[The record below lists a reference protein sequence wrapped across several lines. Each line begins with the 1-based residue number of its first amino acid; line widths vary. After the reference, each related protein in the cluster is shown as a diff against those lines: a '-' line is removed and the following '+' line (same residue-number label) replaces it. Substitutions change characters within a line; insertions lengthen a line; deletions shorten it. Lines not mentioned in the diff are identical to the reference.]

1 MISCDTVIIRADP
14 VGLFQVFELGLL
26 RLNAHA
32 IDSMPHAA
40 GQCIELHP
48 DKPIHEI
55 TALPVCSGRELIE
68 RLQQQIRP
76 LTPTPTSPALQR
88 RPGVRDAQR
97 DHVVVQP
104 PPRVAATAA

>member
-14 VGLFQVFELGLL
+14 VGLFQVFELGLP
-26 RLNAHA
+26 RVNAHA
-32 IDSMPHAA
+32 IDSMLHAA

-55 TALPVCSGRELIE
+55 PAQPVCSGHELIE
-68 RLQQQIRP
+68 RLQQIRP
-76 LTPTPTSPALQR
+76 FTPSPTSLARQL